1 MDEVEYLYD
10 FADLDVGLAKAV
22 EDKAIESLIEH
33 PFQAPDDP
41 LAGLEG
47 LLPPNLTIQAGWE
60 LPTNIPLPPPG
71 WKLGDPITLPPMD
84 AITAPGRTAEQQ
96 LRHVAQT
103 GSTKADGPIQG
114 FQFPQFEKSFRAVS
128 NRREYS
134 PDGHGHLIEAT
145 LWIQTCVSI

>member
-1 MDEVEYLYD
+1 M
-10 FADLDVGLAKAV
+10 AVG
-22 EDKAIESLIEH
+22 DKAIESLIEH
-33 PFQAPDDP
+33 PFQALDDP

-47 LLPPNLTIQAGWE
+47 LLPPNLTIPAGWE

-103 GSTKADGPIQG
+103 GFTKADGPIQVRPVQPKSG
-114 FQFPQFEKSFRAVS
+114 FKNTPTRCAGKTWTNS
-128 NRREYS
+128 
-134 PDGHGHLIEAT
+134 
-145 LWIQTCVSI
+145 